1 MKEKDKEASME
12 KCWATLKQLEASLQ
26 HKLQNG
32 IYATEGGYITYQ
44 QDFQTILD
52 QYNERKDLGNQVNN
66 ISSKQSIPSLT
77 TLCGMIIFMYFSF
90 LIFGHRKTNANL
102 NTAR

>member
-1 MKEKDKEASME
+1 MKEKDKEASIE

-26 HKLQNG
+26 QKLQNG

-66 ISSKQSIPSLT
+66 ISSKQSIF
-77 TLCGMIIFMYFSF
+77 I
-90 LIFGHRKTNANL
+90 
-102 NTAR
+102 